1 VTARILIVDD
11 EPALR
16 HTLDRVV
23 SSLGFDVVAV
33 GEPSL
38 AYEMLNGGSFDLVL
52 LDLHLPQIS
61 GDALYL
67 ALVRRWPRLRGR
79 IVLMTGD
86 PTAVRTDWPT
96 ELIDCPVLSK
106 PFTLDA
112 LKSALRGALAAA
124 QAAEARRSVEGQA

>member
-33 GEPSL
+33 GEASL
-38 AYEMLNGGSFDLVL
+38 AYEMLNGGMFDLVL

-86 PTAVRTDWPT
+86 PTAVRSDWPT

-112 LKSALRGALAAA
+112 LKSALRGTLAAA
-124 QAAEARRSVEGQA
+124 QAAEARRRAEGQA